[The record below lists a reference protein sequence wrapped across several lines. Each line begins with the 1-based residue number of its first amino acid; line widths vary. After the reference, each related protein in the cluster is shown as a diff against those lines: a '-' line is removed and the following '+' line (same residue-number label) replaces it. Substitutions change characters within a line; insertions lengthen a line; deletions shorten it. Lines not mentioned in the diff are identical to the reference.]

1 MLASADK
8 GIRACGPAW
17 NAVCCVIVLDIRRY
31 ACVLCL
37 ADDAP
42 DRSASL
48 SEFFTEDKR
57 RLARQP
63 RKMGCRPSTRIT
75 MPGVVLTREKPC
87 MPLST
92 DASVF
97 IYSSEKDI
105 FRVFLKLCLKPGCL
119 CDINISVLTL
129 LSAFL
134 CVLHTLSANFPYLS

>member
-92 DASVF
+92 DAC
-97 IYSSEKDI
+97 IIDAQKMHCKAKD
-105 FRVFLKLCLKPGCL
+105 
-119 CDINISVLTL
+119 
-129 LSAFL
+129 
-134 CVLHTLSANFPYLS
+134 